1 MIEWFVS
8 SAILLAVLIAL
19 HYLLRGRV
27 SPKLQYALWA
37 LALVRLLLPFSVGQ
51 SAASVENLVPETQ
64 HYVLY
69 TAPRTDAAA
78 ETPAVSQ
85 QNAAQ
90 PPMQLLPAQQA
101 AETQKAVRGGSVLDL
116 KTVLTILWAVGAA
129 GVLVWFF
136 GFNLAFGHALR
147 KDAELFAPALP
158 GCPAIYIS
166 RAAASPCLFGFL
178 RPAIYLTPDSAA
190 DESLRRHCIAHE
202 QTHYHH
208 GDHIWALL
216 RGVCLALHWFDPL
229 AWWSAHLARTDAELC
244 CDEDAIRLLG
254 ETERAD
260 YGRTLIR
267 MTCRTRVDPLSAA
280 TTMSGRGSQLK
291 ERVRAIA
298 KHPKTAV
305 PVLVAVLLIAAIA
318 AGCTMTGAKQKDA
331 AENTTVSSGSETTS
345 DTETT
350 RRDLIVARLTNVI
363 PIEAPGVNPAEPS
376 TAKAVNAFADYLLR
390 HYDQLDARG
399 FFADDTVWEPVT
411 LDDQEFHLVIRGKD
425 GNTLDIISYNAQ
437 YDIAGDA
444 AYRCSQAMTS
454 ALPGYDPGIGE
465 YVQSTQVRPSVQFAS
480 YLAEHGKE
488 WQDSGIW
495 DYNTTWSLR
504 KLDDQILLHIS
515 DLPDGSTETF
525 SMDCDT
531 LAVTHEPVDL
541 DKRKTAIEA
550 KLDAALASDIV
561 RDDTYWFPLRELDAE
576 KQQAALTAYTV
587 WLVDNYDALLQN
599 GALEDD
605 IRWEL
610 LATEAGEGNLVM
622 RSDET
627 RTPYFYDCLYY
638 DAETGHVD
646 DFDTRLMSALKESNV
661 QDPEL
666 ALTAQATFDA
676 YFRDHYDEL
685 EPLGIFRYGARWT
698 IRLTDGDL
706 FLDAETLTGGTEQ
719 FIFTPD
725 TGFVQRSDDTTGPQA
740 SVWFDFAVGWRLD
753 DLPVFSEALYPENNG
768 VPDAASEYLMWLYTT
783 NMDGLKAQGYM
794 DADWVETTIQAH
806 FPIRRLSMDDTASM
820 PLRDGKYALPED
832 VSAQKPLVRLD
843 SLEADVSDD
852 RTVYTAKYTF
862 FSAGHEIADEAEW
875 QQLRANILAGDL
887 FGLQEAHVDT
897 FEFYFDNGQP
907 VFLSHSELMI
917 CASYN
922 SAMPLQAEEFTLPH
936 ALRFGMSYDEALRLC
951 GSHAENEDSGDG
963 WKSFQ
968 CEGYRYVFYDDA
980 LSCVY
985 IRSVDDGGNVDP
997 TTPIFRDIVLGE
1009 SIESV
1014 FDKFPCTDRELKQW
1028 ELQTVYDDGEGHTAD
1043 LQFVANSFY
1052 ALRFCT
1058 PEGYTAMITFAHAD
1072 NTVKSID
1079 LYAPGM

>member
-1 MIEWFVS
+1 MLEWFVS

-19 HYLLRGRV
+19 HYLLRGKV

-37 LALVRLLLPFSVGQ
+37 IALVRLLLPFSVGQ
-51 SAASVENLVPETQ
+51 SAASVENLVPVTQ

-69 TAPRTDAAA
+69 TAPRTAPEPEASA
-78 ETPAVSQ
+78 PAQ
-85 QNAAQ
+85 QQQTAQ
-90 PPMQLLPAQQA
+90 PPVQVLPAREA

-116 KTVLTILWAVGAA
+116 KTVLTVVWAVGAA
-129 GVLVWFF
+129 GVLLWFF
-136 GFNLAFGHALR
+136 GCNLAFGRALR
-147 KDAELFAPALP
+147 KDATLFAPASP
-158 GCPAIYIS
+158 GCPAIYVS
-166 RAAASPCLFGFL
+166 PTVASPCLFGFL

-190 DESLRRHCIAHE
+190 DDALRRHCIAHE
-202 QTHYHH
+202 QTHYRH

-216 RGVCLALHWFDPL
+216 RGICLALHWFDPL

-254 ETERAD
+254 EDERAD

-267 MTCRTRVDPLSAA
+267 MTCRTRIDPLSAA

-298 KHPKTAV
+298 RHPKTAV
-305 PVLVAVLLIAAIA
+305 PVLIAVLLIAAIT
-318 AGCTMTGAKQKDA
+318 AGCTMTGAKQKNSTPDA
-331 AENTTVSSGSETTS
+331 AATAEAGTTS
-345 DTETT
+345 DTASA
-350 RRDLIVARLTNVI
+350 RRDAILTRLQEVI
-363 PIEAPGVNPAEPS
+363 PAEAPGVDSAEPT
-376 TAKAVNAFADYLLR
+376 TAKAINGFADYLLR

-411 LDDQEFHLVIRGKD
+411 LDDQDFQLVIRDKD
-425 GNTLDIISYNAQ
+425 GNKLDVLSYHAQ
-437 YDIAGDA
+437 YDIADDA
-444 AYRCSQAMTS
+444 AYRCSMVMYA
-454 ALPGYDPGIGE
+454 Y
-465 YVQSTQVRPSVQFAS
+465 SVYIDVAKTAEQFAS

-488 WQDSGIW
+488 WQDSAIW

-515 DLPDGSTETF
+515 NLPDGSTETF
-525 SMDCDT
+525 SMDCET
-531 LAVTHEPVDL
+531 LAVTYEPVDM
-541 DKRKTAIEA
+541 DRRKTAIEA
-550 KLDAALASDIV
+550 KLNAALASDIV
-561 RDDTYWFPLRELDAE
+561 RDDTYWFPLRELDDA

-587 WLVDNYDALLQN
+587 WLVSNFDALLQN

-605 IRWEL
+605 IRWAL
-610 LATEAGEGNLVM
+610 LATQSGEGNLVM

-627 RTPYFYDCLYY
+627 RTPYFYYCLYY

-646 DFDTRLMSALKESNV
+646 DFDPRLMSALKESNV

-666 ALTAQATFDA
+666 AQTAQVTFAA
-676 YFRDHYDEL
+676 YFRGHYDEL

-706 FLDAETLTGGTEQ
+706 FLDAETLTGSTEQ

-725 TGFVQRSDDTTGPQA
+725 TGLVHRSGEAADAPGA
-740 SVWFDFAVGWRLD
+740 YESVWVDFAVNWRLD
-753 DLPVFSEALYPENNG
+753 YLPVFSDALYPENNG
-768 VPDAASEYLMWLYTT
+768 VPDAASEYLMWLYAT

-806 FPIRRLSMDDTASM
+806 FPIRRLSMDD
-820 PLRDGKYALPED
+820 LPKTWEFRNGRYEP
-832 VSAQKPLVRLD
+832 VATGVNPKPLVRLD
-843 SLEADVSDD
+843 SLEADVSDE

-875 QQLRANILAGDL
+875 QQLRNNILAGDL
-887 FGLQEAHVDT
+887 SGLWEAHVDT
-897 FEFYFDNGQP
+897 FEFYFESGQP

-917 CASYN
+917 CPSYN
-922 SAMPLQAEEFTLPH
+922 QSTPLQAGEFTLPR
-936 ALRFGMSYDEALRLC
+936 ALRFGTSYDEALRLC

-985 IRSVDDGGNVDP
+985 IRSVAGGGNMEP
-997 TTPIFRDIVLGE
+997 TTPIFREIHLGE

-1079 LYAPGM
+1079 LYAPET

>member
-1 MIEWFVS
+1 MLEWFVS

-19 HYLLRGRV
+19 HYLLRGKV

-37 LALVRLLLPFSVGQ
+37 IALVRLLLPISVGQ
-51 SAASVENLVPETQ
+51 SYASVENLVPETQ

-69 TAPRTDAAA
+69 TAPRTAPEA
-78 ETPAVSQ
+78 ETAAPSQ
-85 QNAAQ
+85 PQQAAQ
-90 PPMQLLPAQQA
+90 PPVQVLPAREA
-101 AETQKAVRGGSVLDL
+101 AETQKAVRGGSVLEL
-116 KTVLTILWAVGAA
+116 KTVLTVVWAVGAA
-129 GVLVWFF
+129 GVLLWFF
-136 GFNLAFGHALR
+136 GCNLAFGRALR
-147 KDAELFAPALP
+147 KNATLFAPASP
-158 GCPAIYIS
+158 GCPAIYVSPAI
-166 RAAASPCLFGFL
+166 ASPCLFGFL

-190 DESLRRHCIAHE
+190 DDALRRHCIAHE
-202 QTHYHH
+202 QTHYRH
-208 GDHIWALL
+208 GDHLWALL
-216 RGVCLALHWFDPL
+216 RGGCLALHWFDPL
-229 AWWSAHLARTDAELC
+229 VWWSAHLARTDAELC

-254 ETERAD
+254 EGERAD

-267 MTCRTRVDPLSAA
+267 MTCRTRIDPLSAA

-291 ERVRAIA
+291 ERIRAIA
-298 KHPKTAV
+298 RHPKTAV
-305 PVLVAVLLIAAIA
+305 PVLIAVLLLAVIA
-318 AGCTMTGAKQKDA
+318 AGCTMTGAKQKSTAPDTA
-331 AENTTVSSGSETTS
+331 VTAEAETTS
-345 DTETT
+345 GVTSAHRDAILT
-350 RRDLIVARLTNVI
+350 RLQEVI
-363 PIEAPGVNPAEPS
+363 PAEVSGVDSAGPT
-376 TAKAVNAFADYLLR
+376 TAKAISGFADYLLR

-399 FFADDTVWEPVT
+399 FFADDSIWEPVT
-411 LDDQEFHLVIRGKD
+411 RDDQDFQLVIRDKD
-425 GNTLDIISYNAQ
+425 GSKLDVLSYHAQ
-437 YDIAGDA
+437 YDIADDA
-444 AYRCSQAMTS
+444 AYRCSMVLYA
-454 ALPGYDPGIGE
+454 Y
-465 YVQSTQVRPSVQFAS
+465 SVYIDVAQTAEQFAS

-515 DLPDGSTETF
+515 NLPDGSTETF
-525 SMDCDT
+525 SLDCDT
-531 LAVTHEPVDL
+531 LIVTYEPIDL

-550 KLDAALASDIV
+550 KLNAALASDIV
-561 RDDTYWFPLRELDAE
+561 RDDTYWFPLRELDE
-576 KQQAALTAYTV
+576 TRQQAALTAYTGY
-587 WLVDNYDALLQN
+587 LAANFDALLEN

-610 LATEAGEGNLVM
+610 LATQSGEGNLVM

-627 RTPYFYDCLYY
+627 RTPYFYYCLYY

-646 DFDTRLMSALKESNV
+646 DFDARLMSALKESNV

-666 ALTAQATFDA
+666 AQTAQVTFAA
-676 YFRDHYDEL
+676 YFRGHYDEL

-725 TGFVQRSDDTTGPQA
+725 TGLVHRSGEAADAPGA
-740 SVWFDFAVGWRLD
+740 YESVWVDFAVNWRLD
-753 DLPVFSEALYPENNG
+753 YLPVFSDALYPENNG
-768 VPDAASEYLMWLYTT
+768 VPDAASEYLMWLYAT
-783 NMDGLKAQGYM
+783 NMDELKAQGYM
-794 DADWVETTIQAH
+794 DADWVETTIKAH
-806 FPIRRLSMDDTASM
+806 FPIRRLSMDD
-820 PLRDGKYALPED
+820 LPKTWEFRNGRYEP
-832 VSAQKPLVRLD
+832 VATGVNPKPLVRLD
-843 SLEADVSDD
+843 SLEADVSDE

-875 QQLRANILAGDL
+875 QQLRSNILAGDL
-887 FGLQEAHVDT
+887 SGLWEDHVDT
-897 FEFYFDNGQP
+897 FEFYFESGQP
-907 VFLSHSELMI
+907 IFLSHSELMI
-917 CASYN
+917 CPSYN
-922 SAMPLQAEEFTLPH
+922 AAMPLQAEEFTLPR
-936 ALRFGMSYDEALRLC
+936 ALRFGTSYDEALRLC

-985 IRSVDDGGNVDP
+985 IRSVADGGNMEP
-997 TTPIFRDIVLGE
+997 TTPIFREIHLGE

-1014 FDKFPCTDRELKQW
+1014 FDKFPCTDRALKQW
-1028 ELQTVYDDGEGHTAD
+1028 ELQTVYDDGDGHTAD

-1058 PEGYTAMITFAHAD
+1058 PEGYTAMLTFARAD

-1079 LYAPGM
+1079 LYAPET

>member
-1 MIEWFVS
+1 MLEWFVS
-8 SAILLAVLIAL
+8 SAILLTVLIAL

-37 LALVRLLLPFSVGQ
+37 IALVRLLLPFSVGQ

-69 TAPRTDAAA
+69 TAPRTAPEPEASA
-78 ETPAVSQ
+78 PSQ
-85 QNAAQ
+85 PQQAAQ
-90 PPMQLLPAQQA
+90 PPVQVLPAREA
-101 AETQKAVRGGSVLDL
+101 AETQKAVRGGSVLEL
-116 KTVLTILWAVGAA
+116 KTVLTVVWAVGAA
-129 GVLVWFF
+129 GVLLWFF
-136 GFNLAFGHALR
+136 GCNLAFGRALQ
-147 KDAELFAPALP
+147 KDATLFAPASP
-158 GCPAIYIS
+158 GCPAIYVSPAI
-166 RAAASPCLFGFL
+166 ASPCLFGFL
-178 RPAIYLTPDSAA
+178 RPAIYLTLESAA
-190 DESLRRHCIAHE
+190 DDALRRHCIAHE
-202 QTHYHH
+202 QTHYRH
-208 GDHIWALL
+208 GDHLWALL

-229 AWWSAHLARTDAELC
+229 VWWSAHLVRTDAELC

-291 ERVRAIA
+291 ERIRAIA

-305 PVLVAVLLIAAIA
+305 PVLIAVLLIAAIA
-318 AGCTMTGAKQKDA
+318 AGCTMTGAEQKSTAPDTA
-331 AENTTVSSGSETTS
+331 VTAEAETTS
-345 DTETT
+345 GAASA
-350 RRDLIVARLTNVI
+350 RRDAILARLKAVI
-363 PIEAPGVNPAEPS
+363 PAEAPGADSTEPS
-376 TAKAVNAFADYLLR
+376 TAKAISGFADYLLR
-390 HYDQLDARG
+390 HYDQLDTRG

-411 LDDQEFHLVIRGKD
+411 LDDQEFRLVIRD
-425 GNTLDIISYNAQ
+425 RNGNKLDVLSYHAQ
-437 YDIAGDA
+437 YDIADDA
-444 AYRCSQAMTS
+444 AYRCSMAMY
-454 ALPGYDPGIGE
+454 AY
-465 YVQSTQVRPSVQFAS
+465 SVYIDVAQTAERFAS

-488 WQDSGIW
+488 WQDSDIW

-515 DLPDGSTETF
+515 NLPDGSTETF
-525 SMDCDT
+525 SMDCET
-531 LAVTHEPVDL
+531 LAVTYEPVDL
-541 DKRKTAIEA
+541 DKRKAAIEA
-550 KLDAALASDIV
+550 KLNAALTSDIV
-561 RDDTYWFPLRELDAE
+561 RDDTYWFPLRELDE
-576 KQQAALTAYTV
+576 TRQQASLTAYAD
-587 WLVDNYDALLQN
+587 WLVSNFDALLEN

-610 LATEAGEGNLVM
+610 LATQSGEGNLVM

-627 RTPYFYDCLYY
+627 RTPYFYCCLYY

-646 DFDTRLMSALKESNV
+646 DFDARLMSALKESNV

-666 ALTAQATFDA
+666 AQTAQVTFAA
-676 YFRDHYDEL
+676 YFRGHYDEL
-685 EPLGIFRYGARWT
+685 APLGIFRYGARWT
-698 IRLTDGDL
+698 LRLTDGDL

-725 TGFVQRSDDTTGPQA
+725 TGLVHRSGEAADAPGA
-740 SVWFDFAVGWRLD
+740 YESVWVDFAVGWRLD
-753 DLPVFSEALYPENNG
+753 YLPVFSDALYPENNG
-768 VPDAASEYLMWLYTT
+768 VPDAASEYLMWLYAT
-783 NMDGLKAQGYM
+783 NMDELKAQGYM
-794 DADWVETTIQAH
+794 DADWVETTIKAH
-806 FPIRRLSMDDTASM
+806 FPIRRLSMDD
-820 PLRDGKYALPED
+820 LPKTWEFRNGRYEP
-832 VSAQKPLVRLD
+832 VATGVNPKPLVRLD
-843 SLEADVSDD
+843 SLEADVSDE

-875 QQLRANILAGDL
+875 QQLRSNILAGDL
-887 FGLQEAHVDT
+887 SGLWMDHIGT
-897 FEFYFDNGQP
+897 FEFYFESGQP
-907 VFLSHSELMI
+907 VFLSHSELEV
-917 CASYN
+917 CPSYN
-922 SAMPLQAEEFTLPH
+922 QSTPLQAGEFTLPR
-936 ALRFGMSYDEALRLC
+936 ALRFGTSYDEALRLC

-985 IRSVDDGGNVDP
+985 IRSVADGGNMEP
-997 TTPIFRDIVLGE
+997 TTPIFREIHLGE
-1009 SIESV
+1009 RIESV

-1058 PEGYTAMITFAHAD
+1058 PEGYTAMLTFARAD